1 MKLIDVTNSNRS
13 LVQNQLDHTDAT
25 FIKVYTYGQT
35 TIIYSKAPKHFEILY
50 RNKKRNIQRK
60 EIEDTIL
67 KLITDADACFDEL
80 QAIRLHDY
88 VELSIPR
95 KKKEA

>member
-1 MKLIDVTNSNRS
+1 MKLIDITNSNRE

-50 RNKKRNIQRK
+50 RNKRRNIQRK
-60 EIEDTIL
+60 EIEETL
-67 KLITDADACFDEL
+67 PKLITDNDADFNHLDT
-80 QAIRLHDY
+80 IRLSDY
-88 VELSIPR
+88 VEISIPR
-95 KKKEA
+95 KQKEA